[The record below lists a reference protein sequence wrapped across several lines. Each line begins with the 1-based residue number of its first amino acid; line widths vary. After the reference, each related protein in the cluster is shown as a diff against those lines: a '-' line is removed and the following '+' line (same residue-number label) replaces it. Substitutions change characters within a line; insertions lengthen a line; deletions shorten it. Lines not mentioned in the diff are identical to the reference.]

1 MGFDV
6 SEDLNVE
13 SLNTDLTG
21 LIIADAYQQ
30 PVLSNKLK
38 TYLEELLLIAV
49 VI

>member
-21 LIIADAYQQ
+21 LIIIADAYQQ

-49 VI
+49 I